1 MAGELRARDVQRVLQ
16 KYVTGAHSVTIDYLP
31 ESKAKQGAAK

>member
-1 MAGELRARDVQRVLQ
+1 VLRVLH

-31 ESKAKQGAAK
+31 QAAKGEAK